1 MPNDTPAPFRRRVPF
16 LIATIL
22 FVVSAGDAFSQGRV
36 AVGLLSVV
44 VGALNLGAARG
55 RTPLTRYN
63 ELGLF
68 IGDACVA
75 LVTGLLAWRDG
86 AEGVHY
92 VWFIASAAYLIG
104 AAVRYRR
111 HAPEQSG

>member
-1 MPNDTPAPFRRRVPF
+1 MSSPAPFRRRIPF

-22 FVVSAGDAFSQGRV
+22 FVLSAGDAFSQGRI

-68 IGDACVA
+68 LGDAVVA
-75 LVTGLLAWRDG
+75 LVTGLLAWQDG
-86 AEGVHY
+86 AQGVHY
-92 VWFIASAAYLIG
+92 VWFVASAAYVIG
-104 AAVRYRR
+104 AGVRYNR
-111 HAPEQSG
+111 HTPDAS

>member
-1 MPNDTPAPFRRRVPF
+1 MATPVSFRRRIPF
-16 LIATIL
+16 LIATVL
-22 FVVSAGDAFSQGRV
+22 FVLSAGDAFSQGRV

-68 IGDACVA
+68 LGDAAVA
-75 LVTGLLAWRDG
+75 LVTGLLAWQDG
-86 AEGVHY
+86 AQGLHY
-92 VWFIASAAYLIG
+92 VWFVASAAYLIG
-104 AAVRYRR
+104 AAVRYRK
-111 HAPEQSG
+111 HGPDES